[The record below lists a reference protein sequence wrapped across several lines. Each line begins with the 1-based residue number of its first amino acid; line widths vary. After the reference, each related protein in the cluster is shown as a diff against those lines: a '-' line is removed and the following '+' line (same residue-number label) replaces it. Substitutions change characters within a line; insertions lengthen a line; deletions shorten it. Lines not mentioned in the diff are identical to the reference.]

1 MGNKKMNILVTGGA
15 GFIGSHTVRLL
26 LNKKYKIIILD
37 NLSKGHKKSIL
48 KDVKFHKTDL
58 ADKNNIKKIFQE
70 NKIDAVM
77 HFAGYI
83 EAEESMKRPKDFYR
97 NNVVTTI
104 NLLDVMLEFN
114 VKNLIFSSSAAI
126 FGIPK
131 NIPVDED
138 AEKNP
143 FNVYG
148 TTKLIVEKILNDYDF
163 TYGLKSI
170 CLRYFNAAGAGYGIG
185 EDHNPETHLI
195 PLVLKVALG
204 KNKKIQI
211 FGTDYPTKDGT
222 CIRDYIHVLDLAD
235 AHILALQRLLKTKK
249 SEQYNLGSEQGYSV
263 REIIEIAREITNKK
277 ILVAEAKRRVGD
289 IPILI
294 ADSSKIKKEL
304 GWNPKFA
311 LRDIIK
317 SAWEWH
323 KNNPGGFK

>member
-1 MGNKKMNILVTGGA
+1 MNILVTGGA